1 VRDNRFDLEE
11 FFFAVVTTNDGE
23 TQSAVGFE
31 QSRTDPFALQLG
43 RISREERPVV
53 T

>member
-1 VRDNRFDLEE
+1 VRNDRFDLEE
-11 FFFAVVTTNDGE
+11 FFFAVVTANDGE

-31 QSRTDPFALQLG
+31 QRRTDPFALQLG